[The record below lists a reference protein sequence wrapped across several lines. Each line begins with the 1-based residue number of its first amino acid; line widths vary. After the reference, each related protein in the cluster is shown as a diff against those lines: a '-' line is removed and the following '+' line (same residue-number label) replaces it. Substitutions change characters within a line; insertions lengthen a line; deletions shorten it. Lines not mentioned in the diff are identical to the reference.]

1 MNGRATLLVELRTE
15 ELPPRSLKKLGE
27 AFLEQLRGALVEN
40 GFADA
45 AAAARGFA
53 TPRRLAVQI
62 DDVRDI
68 QPDRVVERKG
78 PAVASGIDAAGR
90 PTKALEGFLRSAGV
104 AFEQLARVREGKAE
118 YFVARVAR
126 AGEPIDAHLAA
137 YVEAALKKLP
147 VARIM
152 RWGEGEAQFVRP
164 VHGLIML
171 LGRRVV
177 AGQVLGIASG
187 NVTRGHRFL
196 CSGDVVVGDAADYA
210 QVLEREGRVLAGF
223 AQRRER
229 IDALLEARALE
240 CRARLRPSP
249 DLLDEV
255 TALVEWPAVYVG
267 EFDAEFLQVPQECL
281 ILTMQQNQKYF
292 PLFDADDRLQN
303 RFLIV
308 SNMEVGDP
316 ANIISGNQR
325 VVRPRLADARFFFQ
339 TDRKAR
345 LDSRLPKLGQVV
357 YHNKLGSQI
366 ERVERLRRLAGA
378 IAQRLR
384 GDAAAA
390 ERAALLCKADLLTS
404 MVGEFPELQGVMGRY
419 YALHDG
425 EGTAVADAIE
435 AHYRPRFAGDAL
447 PAGNVACAVALA
459 DKLDAL
465 TGFFGIGQVPT
476 GDKDPFGLRRT
487 ALGILRILL
496 ETPLPLDLDMLIAD
510 AAAGF
515 RPGLLGEGFAAPLR
529 DFLAERLRGYLRDA
543 GHAVEAVDAVLALKP
558 ARIDLVVPKLEAVR
572 EFLALPEAAALAAA
586 NKRIA
591 NILKKT
597 EVVDDAVDM
606 LLLQAPAEKALF
618 EQLNHVAPL
627 VLSHMAGE
635 DYTRALRV
643 LAGLR
648 APVDAFFEGVMVMAE
663 EPLTRRNRLALLT
676 RLAGLMN
683 QVADISRLSMQ

>member
-40 GFADA
+40 GFADE

-171 LGRRVV
+171 QGRRVV

-515 RPGLLGEGFAAPLR
+515 RPGLLGDGVAAPLR

-572 EFLALPEAAALAAA
+572 EFLTLPEAAALAAA

-597 EVVDDAVDM
+597 EAVDDAVDM

-618 EQLNHVAPL
+618 EQLNHIAPL

-648 APVDAFFEGVMVMAE
+648 APVDAFFDGVMVMVE